1 MHGSNQHMF
10 AQIRADLNRRILIE
24 SMRPEVLTSMAAA
37 ALENPSYVRT
47 IRPRTPTWD
56 FDAWTR
62 EFFVYEDCSTGRFV
76 MNSSLFNRM
85 TQTQLSSDN
94 ELITL

>member
-1 MHGSNQHMF
+1 MF
-10 AQIRADLNRRILIE
+10 GQIRSDLNRRILIE
-24 SMRPEVLTSMAAA
+24 SMRPEVLINMASA
-37 ALENPSYVRT
+37 ALENPSCLRT

-62 EFFVYEDCSTGRFV
+62 EFFVHDFAYEDCSTGRFI

>member
-1 MHGSNQHMF
+1 MF
-10 AQIRADLNRRILIE
+10 AQIRTDLNRRILIE

-62 EFFVYEDCSTGRFV
+62 EFFVHDFVYEDCSTGRFV

-94 ELITL
+94 ELLTL